1 LEEHGQRHVTYLPQI
16 RQALAKT
23 DYEFL
28 SKRASREVQRGVR
41 HARRRVALA
50 YLAALRGDFQ
60 SLLRMAKVI
69 ATLSPEVAAVQEFER
84 LRLTAKFAWQYEMIR
99 WQLSAGFATVPQ
111 TGRLE

>member
-1 LEEHGQRHVTYLPQI
+1 VTLTLILFFGFVAILLLGLGLALWEPREKRKLQADPRSLEEHGQRHVTYLPQI

-50 YLAALRGDFQ
+50 IWLRC
-60 SLLRMAKVI
+60 
-69 ATLSPEVAAVQEFER
+69 
-84 LRLTAKFAWQYEMIR
+84 
-99 WQLSAGFATVPQ
+99 AGISRVCC
-111 TGRLE
+111 GWRK